1 MNRINHTAE
10 AQPNLPESHS
20 PLQTPLKPG
29 FPSHKGKKRAPE
41 PDKKGFFKRLSK
53 QKALFFMSFPFVIWL
68 IVFKYIPVAGWVMA
82 FQDYKPQF
90 GIFEQEW
97 VGLKHFKDLF
107 NEPMFYRALENT
119 LGMGIL
125 GLVFGTLSAIAFA
138 LLLNEVRFLTLKKW
152 TQTISY
158 LPHFVSWVIVANI
171 VITMLSPDGIVNNL
185 LVGSGILDRP
195 LNFMAQPDMF
205 WGIVTAADVWKET
218 GWNAIIYLAAM
229 AGVDPQLYEAAKV
242 DGASRWRQMWHI
254 TLPSIRPVIIVLLIL
269 NIGNLINIGFE
280 KQMLL
285 GNNIVAEK
293 ALVID
298 LYALDY
304 GIGMFRYSFGTAIGI
319 FKSVISVILI
329 LICNGFAKR
338 IGEGRVF

>member
-1 MNRINHTAE
+1 
-10 AQPNLPESHS
+10 
-20 PLQTPLKPG
+20 
-29 FPSHKGKKRAPE
+29 
-41 PDKKGFFKRLSK
+41 
-53 QKALFFMSFPFVIWL
+53 MSFPFVIWL
-68 IVFKYIPVAGWVMA
+68 LIFKYIPVAGWVMA
-82 FQDYKPQF
+82 FQDYKPQL

-97 VGLKHFKDLF
+97 VGFKHFKDLF

-119 LGMGIL
+119 LGMGIF

-171 VITMLSPDGIVNNL
+171 VITMLSPEGIINNL

-195 LNFMAQPDMF
+195 INFMAQPDMF

-319 FKSVISVILI
+319 FKSVISIILI